1 MPEKQNIEWKL
12 TWRDEYLKWI
22 CGFAN
27 AQGGRIYIGKDD
39 TGKVVGLKDYEKL
52 LEDIP
57 NKVQITL
64 GIMVDVNLLELYNQY
79 YIEINVAPSSMPV
92 NYKGEYHYRSGSTK
106 QVLKGAALNDF
117 LLQKNGTRWDDA
129 PAPMF
134 SSSDLDAESFN
145 IFRREAMRSG
155 RMSEE
160 DLNISNE
167 DILIRL
173 GLSNNGI
180 INRAGVLLFHRYP
193 ERLARGCYVKIGMFT
208 NECDLVYQD
217 EIRGSLF
224 NIADKAID
232 VLYLKYLRAYIS
244 YDKETRI
251 ERYPYPRAAVREILF
266 NALIH
271 SKWSDGIPVQIRVD
285 ENSMSISNC
294 CVLPLGWS
302 TQTLVEKHKSKPYN
316 PNIAEVF
323 FRAGLVET
331 WGRGIAKVQQVCRLQ
346 GYPEPEFNILG
357 EDLTVTFSA
366 SLGQGRQNS
375 TMAKP
380 DGDLTKQNSTMAK
393 PDGDLAKQ
401 NSTMAKPDGDLTKQ
415 RLSNE
420 QKNLLEANIAQLCS
434 ERWVNRNEIA
444 MKTGINSRT
453 LRRILAQMV
462 KDSRLK
468 LLYPDN
474 VKHPQQAYS
483 LITYS
488 EVR

>member
-1 MPEKQNIEWKL
+1 
-12 TWRDEYLKWI
+12 
-22 CGFAN
+22 
-27 AQGGRIYIGKDD
+27 
-39 TGKVVGLKDYEKL
+39 
-52 LEDIP
+52 
-57 NKVQITL
+57 
-64 GIMVDVNLLELYNQY
+64 
-79 YIEINVAPSSMPV
+79 MPV

-302 TQTLVEKHKSKPYN
+302 TQTLIEKHKSKPYN

-366 SLGQGRQNS
+366 SLGQS
-375 TMAKP
+375 
-380 DGDLTKQNSTMAK
+380 KQNSTMAK
-393 PDGDLAKQ
+393 HDGDL
-401 NSTMAKPDGDLTKQ
+401 SKQ
-415 RLSNE
+415 RLSKE
-420 QKNLLEANIAQLCS
+420 LKNQLETNIAQLCS

-453 LRRILAQMV
+453 LRRVLAQMV
-462 KDSRLK
+462 KDNRLK
-468 LLYPDN
+468 LLYPES
-474 VKHPQQAYS
+474 VKHPQQAYN

-488 EVR
+488 ELR